1 MGYTVLV
8 IAIIL
13 LMLLAERLL
22 VLSLTKSV
30 KCQNFIRHFWPLHPN
45 GISILRFPQGVVA
58 IAIADAGHWTF
69 AILWFAFWMISD
81 LTDGT
86 IARTCDLVTETGKW
100 LDPLSDKLMSF
111 PALLYLA
118 VGDNVTSPRLSLWMV
133 VTYCVIDV
141 IGQCSRFFCQ
151 KTAANSFGKVKT
163 ALVTVLIAT
172 LAIYQ
177 LRCPGIPLFRQATVD
192 AMMISCIILAFLSLY
207 CKVIPDNWYANSLTF
222 LNFACGI
229 GAIWTAWHPE
239 YPSSYVMS
247 FILIFAGQFF
257 DLFDGKMAR
266 KFGSTKRGAL
276 YDDIADGT
284 SFGLAVGS
292 MIFLGLSRIDDSLPS
307 WLSASIAS
315 FYVAC
320 IFWRLYRFIHPT
332 RELPPGIFQGLP
344 SPAGALLAGSGVL
357 ACVQYS
363 GMRYTLI
370 AAACIILASILM
382 ISNVP
387 YRHFGRNLWPSIP
400 RGIRLLLLIALIVII
415 CLAVDYKDW
424 ETAFSWS
431 MTIFA
436 VAYAFGAIA
445 TPRQL
450 RQLQSCAL
458 QEDGN

>member
-1 MGYTVLV
+1 MGYTILI

-13 LMLLAERLL
+13 LMLLLERLA
-22 VLSLTKSV
+22 VLSATRSP

-58 IAIADAGHWTF
+58 ILFAHAGNWTL
-69 AILWFAFWMISD
+69 AILWFAFWMITD

-86 IARTCDLVTETGKW
+86 IARTCDLVTPTGKW
-100 LDPLSDKLMSF
+100 LDPLSDKMMSF
-111 PALLYLA
+111 PALIYLA
-118 VGDNVTSPRLSLWMV
+118 CGSNVTSPRLSLWMV
-133 VTYCVIDV
+133 ITYCIIDV
-141 IGQCSRFFCQ
+141 LGQCSRFFCK

-163 ALVTVLIAT
+163 ALVTVLIAI

-192 AMMISCIILAFLSLY
+192 AMMLSCIILAFLSLY
-207 CKVIPDNWYANSLTF
+207 CKIVPDYFYANSLTF
-222 LNFACGI
+222 MNFVCGL

-239 YPSSYVMS
+239 CYPSNYILS
-247 FILIFAGQFF
+247 FVLIFAGQFF

-292 MIFLGLSRIDDSLPS
+292 MIFLGLTRIDDSLSP
-307 WLSASIAS
+307 WLAAVIAI
-315 FYVAC
+315 FYIGC

-332 RELPPGIFQGLP
+332 IEMPPGIFQGLP

-363 GMRYTLI
+363 GMEYTII
-370 AAACIILASILM
+370 AAVCIILSGILM
-382 ISNVP
+382 ISNIP
-387 YRHFGRNLWPSIP
+387 YRHFGQNLWPSIP
-400 RGIRLLLLIALIVII
+400 RSLRLLLLIILIVII

-431 MTIFA
+431 MTVLA

-445 TPRQL
+445 LPSQL
-450 RQLQSCAL
+450 RKLRA
-458 QEDGN
+458 NKK